1 MTPADLKNIDRSKI
15 KCMTMTSGDIFLI
28 TQDNKNVQIEQNAQ
42 NEVSTE
48 IKFRAR
54 NEVKTE
60 EEKEEEKPEEKQ
72 GEVKEVKKEEK
83 EEEVKEEKAEEN
95 KEEKKEEEKVEVE
108 VEGEQKEK
116 KEILRG
122 PDGKPLLNDMLMYG
136 YGTQDQGADSNINLN
151 PVPQN
156 YEPIVPPNMP
166 GVQNNEYQPQPQTQT
181 QPE

>member
-1 MTPADLKNIDRSKI
+1 MAEQKVIYMTPADLKNLDRSKI

-28 TQDNKNVQIEQNAQ
+28 SHGNKNVEIEQNAQ

-60 EEKEEEKPEEKQ
+60 EEKPEEKPEEKQ
-72 GEVKEVKKEEK
+72 EEKQEVKQEEK
-83 EEEVKEEKAEEN
+83 QEEKTEEN
-95 KEEKKEEEKVEVE
+95 KEENKEEEKVEVE
-108 VEGEQKEK
+108 VEGEGEGEQKEE

-136 YGTQDQGADSNINLN
+136 YGMPDQGTDSNINLN

-156 YEPIVPPNMP
+156 YEPPTSI
-166 GVQNNEYQPQPQTQT
+166 TA
-181 QPE
+181 